1 MSCKSKSMAPDLDP
15 LTVVSGSMI
24 PQQQMALLM
33 ESPDLAASTATTGWC
48 HCHCS
53 CCQSALVA
61 LGKQLVL
68 MHSLCKCLDGVYQ
81 RQPSAIGL
89 HAYSTS
95 QTCWSKHET
104 CRLLLVTHNL
114 MTIATAVT
122 QNCNRQG
129 KNAQR
134 RCKLFVTD
142 LARSSEQNGVRQK
155 VLAYHIEED
164 DEPVESKNHCMKAHN
179 LLSMYQHQ
187 CTI

>member
-1 MSCKSKSMAPDLDP
+1 
-15 LTVVSGSMI
+15 MI

-33 ESPDLAASTATTGWC
+33 ESPDLAASIATRGWC

-81 RQPSAIGL
+81 RQPSAVGL

-104 CRLLLVTHNL
+104 CRLLLVRHNL

-122 QNCNRQG
+122 QDCNRQR
-129 KNAQR
+129 KNAQQ

-142 LARSSEQNGVRQK
+142 LARSSKQNGLRQR
-155 VLAYHIEED
+155 VLAYHVEED

-179 LLSMYQHQ
+179 LLNLYQHQ